1 MSNRLSIAQDKTVIQ
16 NLTYTDMLEEKNR
29 GTEDGNTVLTV
40 TKLKTDFSPSL
51 LGILQLAVLSNKNVP
66 FPHIYN

>member
-1 MSNRLSIAQDKTVIQ
+1 
-16 NLTYTDMLEEKNR
+16 MLEEKNR

-40 TKLKTDFSPSL
+40 TKLKTDFSLSL